1 MTGEAGGDPA
11 TLGAL
16 FDAHVRAEFVDR
28 DVEATMATMTEEPY
42 VNHVPVMT
50 GGFGREQVRRF
61 YADHFVGKWPADT
74 QVRPVSRTVGQGR
87 VVDELLISFTHDVA
101 MPAILPG
108 VPPTGRRV
116 ELPFVVVMGTEGG
129 KVAYEHI
136 YWDQA
141 GLLVQVGLLDP
152 AGLPVAGGEAARKLL
167 DPAGLPSNTLLRR
180 RHAPDAC
187 P

>member
-1 MTGEAGGDPA
+1 MASDTGDDPA

-16 FDAHVRAEFVDR
+16 FDAHARAEFVDR
-28 DVEATMATMTEEPY
+28 DVEATMATMTGRPY

-50 GGFGREQVRRF
+50 GGFGREAVRRF
-61 YADHFVGKWPADT
+61 HADHFIGKWPADT

-87 VVDELLISFTHDVA
+87 VVDELLISFTHDVE

-116 ELPFVVVMGTEGG
+116 ELPFVVVMGVEDG
-129 KVAYEHI
+129 KVTHEHI

-141 GLLVQVGLLDP
+141 SLLVQVGLLDP
-152 AGLPVAGGEAARKLL
+152 EALPVAGIEQARKLL
-167 DPAGLPSNTLLRR
+167 DPTLPSNRLMHRPR
-180 RHAPDAC
+180 
-187 P
+187 

>member
-1 MTGEAGGDPA
+1 MAGGTGEDEDEAA
-11 TLGAL
+11 ALGAL

-28 DVEATMATMTEEPY
+28 DVEATMATMTERPY

-50 GGFGREQVRRF
+50 GGNGREAVRRF
-61 YADHFVGKWPADT
+61 YADHFVGRWPADT
-74 QVRPVSRTVGQGR
+74 EVRPVSRTAGQGR
-87 VVDELLISFTHDVA
+87 VVDELLISFTHDVE

-116 ELPFVVVMGTEGG
+116 ELPFVVVMGTEDG

-141 GLLVQVGLLDP
+141 SLLVQVGLLDP
-152 AGLPVAGGEAARKLL
+152 SGLPVTGAEQAGKLL
-167 DPAGLPSNTLLRR
+167 DPALPSNTLLCRQR
-180 RHAPDAC
+180 
-187 P
+187 